1 MEVQAGGKDL
11 QAQVV
16 PTIDEINEFPG
27 TGRAGAPRDIADDFV
42 ALVWVE
48 IQRGDLVNKANF
60 CMSLFLERFSERRT
74 GWLEG
79 RGQRS
84 HTEGEARDEG
94 LCPVNFPV
102 CELPIAQGKNLLLS
116 FNYSFLHSLTH
127 PLIPHSP
134 STCNFV
140 GIRSGSQCPEETG
153 CRTDTPRAQS

>member
-1 MEVQAGGKDL
+1 MVL
-11 QAQVV
+11 TV
-16 PTIDEINEFPG
+16 DEINQFPG
-27 TGRAGAPRDIADDFV
+27 TGRARAPRDIADDFV

-60 CMSLFLERFSERRT
+60 CMSLFLERVSERRK

-84 HTEGEARDEG
+84 HTEGEDRHEG

-102 CELPIAQGKNLLLS
+102 CELA
-116 FNYSFLHSLTH
+116 YSTRKEPPFLQLFIPSLTH
-127 PLIPHSP
+127 SSINSHSP
-134 STCNFV
+134 STCNLI
-140 GIRSGSQCPEETG
+140 GIGSGSQCPEETG